1 METSQ
6 GWCHSSY
13 VLRVVICINFLN
25 LCHPQLSLNSVAVSR
40 TKETSAC
47 SVSSTIT
54 LPFPPF
60 SFFIPKL
67 RFYSVCFLLQIKIA
81 LVPFQCQR
89 FYLFPSIALPY
100 SLPSRL
106 LVTSLS
112 SSSLTSFFSLQ
123 LYDHLCFLKDI
134 VHILISTDFATQF
147 FFFPSQLNFSG

>member
-6 GWCHSSY
+6 GWFHSSY

-25 LCHPQLSLNSVAVSR
+25 LCHPQLSLKFVAVSI
-40 TKETSAC
+40 TNVTSAY

-54 LPFPPF
+54 LPFSPF
-60 SFFIPKL
+60 SSFISKL
-67 RFYSVCFLLQIKIA
+67 WFYCMFSASEKNCSCSFSMLKVLP
-81 LVPFQCQR
+81 VPI
-89 FYLFPSIALPY
+89 YFPSL
-100 SLPSRL
+100 LPSHL

-134 VHILISTDFATQF
+134 VHILISTDFCHQIFLLSITT
-147 FFFPSQLNFSG
+147 